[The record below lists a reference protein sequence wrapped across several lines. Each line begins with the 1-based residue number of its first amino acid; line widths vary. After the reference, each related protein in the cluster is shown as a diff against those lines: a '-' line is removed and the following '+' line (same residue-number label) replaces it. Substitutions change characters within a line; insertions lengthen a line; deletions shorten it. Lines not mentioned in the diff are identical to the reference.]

1 MAPKE
6 PVINKAEIERE
17 KMILYFLIEKYDEI
31 GDKIVSKIL
40 AEDFKVEKYK
50 KIYNKIL
57 EIANNGNNSIYK
69 ELSNLEDEDFQS
81 VLSEIMFSE
90 YEISSVDKF
99 VEEIIN
105 NYEKN
110 KLISRKQEIL
120 KEIKIENI
128 SKEETSKLEN
138 ELNEIITKLAKIR

>member
-1 MAPKE
+1 
-6 PVINKAEIERE
+6 
-17 KMILYFLIEKYDEI
+17 
-31 GDKIVSKIL
+31 
-40 AEDFKVEKYK
+40 
-50 KIYNKIL
+50 
-57 EIANNGNNSIYK
+57 
-69 ELSNLEDEDFQS
+69 
-81 VLSEIMFSE
+81 MFSE